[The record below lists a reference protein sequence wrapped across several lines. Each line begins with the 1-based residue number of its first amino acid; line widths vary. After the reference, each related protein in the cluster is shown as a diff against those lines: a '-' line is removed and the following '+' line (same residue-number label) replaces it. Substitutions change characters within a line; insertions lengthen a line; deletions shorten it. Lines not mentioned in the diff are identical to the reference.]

1 MSGKTTKRTLL
12 TSVLALV
19 MCVAMLLGT
28 TFAWFTDTASTN
40 VNKVQAGTLKV
51 DIGYYEGE
59 DWHSVVG
66 EHMAWQ
72 KASGHENEEVL
83 WEPGCTYTLKP
94 VIIKNNGNLALK
106 YKVLLT
112 ATISGGATGADLSE
126 VLMVTFQDGTRPAE
140 QAVTLKSLLAGGSN
154 GVAANTLAAG
164 SKTDPLTISLHMK
177 EEAGNEYQGAK
188 VDNIAITV
196 LATQDTVEYDSNGND
211 YDENAQYDTVTIV
224 PTGSTAAGTI
234 TGENQ
239 TVQIAGNNVPLG
251 SVNKNGTT
259 ISGGGGASMTTNADS
274 ITANNVTIKDV
285 TINGSGADRVTGTLN
300 ISGDNTTIED
310 VTYNG
315 QGTGGDIAIAV
326 STGANNEGTVFKDTT
341 ITNAFRGIQFWKL
354 SGNSRIENCTL
365 DIAGYTFNIDSVE
378 SGATLTVTGSTLKGW
393 TSYTDGI
400 SLVKFE
406 NCTFGLNR
414 YQYLRPYSNTT
425 LTNCEFTTEGYT
437 LNAGGTGA
445 YTITLTNCTKNGTA
459 ITADNVKTLLLDTDG
474 WNANATLIV
483 DGTTVT
489 VS

>member
-19 MCVAMLLGT
+19 MCVAMLVGT

-51 DIGYYEGE
+51 ELLDTDGNSIEGQPLT
-59 DWHSVVG
+59 
-66 EHMAWQ
+66 WQ
-72 KASGHENEEVL
+72 KASGHGSEEVL

-94 VIIKNNGNLALK
+94 VIIKNSGNLALK

-112 ATISGGATGADLSE
+112 ATVTNGTGSGDISE
-126 VLMVTFQDGTRPAE
+126 VLMVTLKDGERVV
-140 QAVTLKSLLAGGSN
+140 QSVGTLKSQLDASSD
-154 GVAANTLAAG
+154 GVATNELVAN
-164 SKTDPLTISLHMK
+164 SQTDPLTISLHMK

-196 LATQDTVEYDSNGND
+196 LATQNTVEYDSNGKD
-211 YDENAQYDTVTIV
+211 YDADAQYDTVTIV
-224 PTGSTAAGTI
+224 PADGTAAGAI

-239 TVQIAGNNVPLG
+239 TVQIAGSNVPLG
-251 SVNKNGTT
+251 SVDKNGTT
-259 ISGGGGASMTTNADS
+259 ISGGGSASMTTNADS

-285 TINGSGADRVTGTLN
+285 TINGSGASGTTGTLN
-300 ISGDNTTIED
+300 INGDNTKIED

-315 QGTGGDIAIAV
+315 QGTGGDIAITV
-326 STGANNEGTVFKDTT
+326 STNASNEGTVFKNTT
-341 ITNAFRGIQFWKL
+341 VKNAFRGIQFWKL

-406 NCTFGLNR
+406 NCTFAKNT
-414 YQYLRPYSNTT
+414 YQYLRPYSETQ
-425 LTNCEFTTEGYT
+425 LTNCAFNSDGYK
-437 LNAGGTGA
+437 LNAGGTGS

-474 WNANATLIV
+474 WNHNVTLKV
-483 DGTTVT
+483 NGTTVT